1 MSFGSR
7 HSFRAKSRP
16 IVTRLALHLS
26 LALTVAFFSACE
38 RAMDRAELVVLNGA
52 EPETIDPALLTGQPD
67 GRVAYTLFEGLTSFD
82 VTGTPQPG
90 VAERWE
96 LSPDARTYT
105 FHLRNNA
112 KWSNGD
118 AVTSVDFV
126 RSWERTLK
134 PETASEYAGQL
145 YYIHNAKPFNEGAVK
160 DFREVG
166 VRAPDPFTLIVTLDN
181 PTPFFI
187 DLTAFSTLLP
197 VHMPSVIEC
206 EKRGEIFMKPGK
218 CIGNGAFVL
227 KEWRIFDRI
236 RVEKNP
242 HYWNAANIKMQS
254 VDIIPSGKPMTA
266 FNFYATGL
274 ADVMM
279 DKGLA
284 PTPLLNELKKR
295 ADYHAAPFLGNYF
308 MRYNVTR
315 KPFTDV
321 RVRLALSLA
330 IDKVLITEK
339 ITRAGEVP
347 ADSFTPPNT
356 AGYYPPPGLKRDV
369 ARAKQ
374 LLADAGFPDGK
385 GFPIIYYLYK
395 GDSDLDRDIAVE
407 LQGMWRDSLGINV
420 QLQQKEWKVYLA
432 ALTSLDYDLCRSSW
446 VGDYKDANT
455 FLGCF
460 VTGDGNNRTGWSN
473 KRFDECIAAAGAEL
487 DREKRFGIFREAEK
501 LLVVDEVAI
510 CPLYY
515 YVGIQFY
522 DADRLGGIEANLTD
536 EHPIKSMY
544 WKKR

>member
-1 MSFGSR
+1 MRRRFCAMSASIVSR
-7 HSFRAKSRP
+7 LVLKSLL
-16 IVTRLALHLS
+16 VLS
-26 LALTVAFFSACE
+26 LALFSACN
-38 RAMDRAELVVLNGA
+38 RPMDRAEIVVLNGA

-82 VTGTPQPG
+82 QTGTPQPG
-90 VAERWE
+90 VAESWD
-96 LSPDARTYT
+96 LSPDAKTYT
-105 FHLRNNA
+105 FHLRKNA

-118 AVTSVDFV
+118 PVTSEDFV

-134 PETASEYAGQL
+134 PETASEYAAQL
-145 YYIHNAKPFNEGAVK
+145 YYLHNAKPFNEGTVK
-160 DFREVG
+160 DFNEVG
-166 VRAPDPFTLIVTLDN
+166 VKATDPYTLVVTLDN

-187 DLTAFSTLLP
+187 DLTSFSTLLP
-197 VHMPSVIEC
+197 VHMPSVLAC
-206 EKRGEIFMKPGK
+206 EKRGETFIKPGK

-242 HYWNAANIKMQS
+242 HYWNTANIPTKS

-266 FNFYATGL
+266 FNFYSTGL

-284 PTPLLNELKKR
+284 PTALLNELKKR
-295 ADYHAAPFLGNYF
+295 PDYHAAPFLGNYF
-308 MRYNVTR
+308 IRFNTTR
-315 KPFTDV
+315 KPFTDP
-321 RVRLALSLA
+321 RVRTALSLA
-330 IDKVLITEK
+330 IDKGLITEK
-339 ITRAGEVP
+339 ITRAGELP

-369 ARAKQ
+369 VRAKQ
-374 LLADAGFPDGK
+374 LLAEAGFPDGK
-385 GFPIIYYLYK
+385 GFPIVYYLYK
-395 GDSDLDRDIAVE
+395 GESDLDRDIAVE
-407 LQGMWRDSLGINV
+407 LQGMWRDTLGITV
-420 QLQQKEWKVYLA
+420 QLQQQEWKVYLA
-432 ALTSLDYDLCRSSW
+432 SLSSLDYDLCRSSW

-487 DREKRFGIFREAEK
+487 DREKRFGLFREAEK
-501 LLVVDEVAI
+501 LLVTDEVAI

-515 YVGIQFY
+515 YVGVLFY
-522 DADRLGGIEANLTD
+522 DDDRLGGIEANLTD
-536 EHPIKSMY
+536 EHPIKSLF

>member
-1 MSFGSR
+1 MRRAFCAMSVLTV
-7 HSFRAKSRP
+7 FRPALKFL
-16 IVTRLALHLS
+16 LAIS
-26 LALTVAFFSACE
+26 LALFAACD
-38 RAMDRAELVVLNGA
+38 RALDRAEIVVLNGA

-82 VTGTPQPG
+82 QTGTPQPG
-90 VAERWE
+90 VAETWE
-96 LSPDARTYT
+96 LSRDARTYT
-105 FHLRNNA
+105 FHLRKNA

-118 AVTSVDFV
+118 VVTSEDFV

-166 VRAPDPFTLIVTLDN
+166 VTAPDPFTLIVTLDN

-187 DLTAFSTLLP
+187 DLTSFSTLSP
-197 VHMPSVIEC
+197 VHIASVTEC
-206 EKRGEIFMKPGK
+206 EKRGETFMKPGK

-242 HYWNAANIKMQS
+242 FYWNAANIKTKS
-254 VDIIPSGKPMTA
+254 VDILPTSNAMTA
-266 FNFYATGL
+266 FNFYSTGL
-274 ADVMM
+274 ADVSM
-279 DKGLA
+279 DKGLV
-284 PTPLLNELKKR
+284 PTALLKELKKR
-295 ADYHAAPFLGNYF
+295 PDYHAASFLGNYF
-308 MRYNVTR
+308 IRYNVTR
-315 KPFTDV
+315 KPLTDPH
-321 RVRLALSLA
+321 VRLALSLA
-330 IDKVLITEK
+330 IDKQLITEK

-385 GFPIIYYLYK
+385 GFPIVYYLFK
-395 GDSDLDRDIAVE
+395 GDTGLDRDIAVE
-407 LQGMWRDSLGINV
+407 LQGMWRDTLGITV
-420 QLQQKEWKVYLA
+420 QLQQQEWKVYLA
-432 ALTSLDYDLCRSSW
+432 SLTNLDYDLCRSSW

-460 VTGDGNNRTGWSN
+460 VTGDGNNRTGFSN
-473 KRFDECIAAAGAEL
+473 ARFDECIAAAGREV
-487 DREKRFGIFREAEK
+487 DREKRFGFFREAEK

-522 DADRLGGIEANLTD
+522 DANRLGGIKANLTD
-536 EHPIKSMY
+536 EHPIKSMF

>member
-1 MSFGSR
+1 MS
-7 HSFRAKSRP
+7 
-16 IVTRLALHLS
+16 RLALHLS
-26 LALTVAFFSACE
+26 LVLSLAFFSACN
-38 RAMDRAELVVLNGA
+38 RAMDRAEIVVLNGA
-52 EPETIDPALLTGQPD
+52 EPESIDPALLTGQAD
-67 GRVAYTLFEGLTSFD
+67 GRIAYTLFEGLTSFD
-82 VTGTPQPG
+82 QTGTPQPG
-90 VAERWE
+90 VAERWD
-96 LSPDARTYT
+96 LSADAKTYT
-105 FHLRNNA
+105 FHFRKNA

-118 AVTSVDFV
+118 PVTSEDFI

-134 PETASEYAGQL
+134 PATASEYAGQL
-145 YYIHNAKPFNEGAVK
+145 YYIHNARPFNEGTVK

-166 VRAPDPFTLIVTLDN
+166 VQAPNPHTLIVTLDN

-187 DLTAFSTLLP
+187 DLTSFNTLLP
-197 VHMPSVIEC
+197 VHMPSVAEC
-206 EKRGEIFMKPGK
+206 EKRGETFMKPGK

-242 HYWNAANIKMQS
+242 HYWNAANIPTKS
-254 VDIIPSGKPMTA
+254 VDFIPTANPMTA
-266 FNFYATGL
+266 FNLYSTGV
-274 ADVMM
+274 ADVSL
-279 DKGLA
+279 DKGLV

-295 ADYHAAPFLGNYF
+295 PDYHAAPFLGNYF
-308 MRYNVTR
+308 LRFNVTR
-315 KPFTDV
+315 KPFTDP
-321 RVRLALSLA
+321 RVRLALTLS
-330 IDKVLITEK
+330 IDKQLITEK

-374 LLADAGFPDGK
+374 LLAEAGFPDGK

-395 GDSDLDRDIAVE
+395 GELGLDRDIAVE
-407 LQGMWRDSLGINV
+407 LQGMWRDVLGITV

-432 ALTSLDYDLCRSSW
+432 SLTSLDYDIARSSW

-460 VTGDGNNRTGWSN
+460 VTDDGNNRTGWSN

-501 LLVVDEVAI
+501 LLVTDEVAI

-515 YVGIQFY
+515 YVGVLFF
-522 DADRLGGIEANLTD
+522 DDDRLGGIQSNLTD
-536 EHPIKSMY
+536 EHPIKSLY

>member
-1 MSFGSR
+1 MRPAFCAMSAINVSR
-7 HSFRAKSRP
+7 F
-16 IVTRLALHLS
+16 ALHLS
-26 LALTVAFFSACE
+26 LALSLSLFPACD
-38 RAMDRAELVVLNGA
+38 RAMDRAEIVVLNGA

-67 GRVAYTLFEGLTSFD
+67 GRIAYTLFEGLTSFD
-82 VTGTPQPG
+82 QTGTPQPG

-96 LSPDARTYT
+96 LSPDAKTYT
-105 FHLRNNA
+105 FHLRKNA

-118 AVTSVDFV
+118 PVTSEDFV

-145 YYIHNAKPFNEGAVK
+145 YYIHNAKPFNEGVVK

-166 VRAPDPFTLIVTLDN
+166 VTAPDPYTLIVTLDN

-187 DLTAFSTLLP
+187 DLTSFSTLLP
-197 VHMPSVIEC
+197 VHLPSVTEC
-206 EKRGEIFMKPGK
+206 EKRGETFMKPGK

-242 HYWNAANIKMQS
+242 HYWNAANIQTKS

-266 FNFYATGL
+266 FNFYSTGL
-274 ADVMM
+274 ADVML

-295 ADYHAAPFLGNYF
+295 PDYHAAPFLGNYF
-308 MRYNVTR
+308 IRFNTTR
-315 KPFTDV
+315 KPFTDP
-321 RVRLALSLA
+321 RVRTAFSLA

-339 ITRAGEVP
+339 ITRAGEQP

-407 LQGMWRDSLGINV
+407 LQGMWRDTLGINV

-432 ALTSLDYDLCRSSW
+432 ALTALDYDLCRSSW

-473 KRFDECIAAAGAEL
+473 ARFDEAIAAAGREL
-487 DREKRFGIFREAEK
+487 DRDKRFAIFREAEK

-522 DADRLGGIEANLTD
+522 DPERLGGIEPNLLD
-536 EHPIKSMY
+536 EHPLKAMY
-544 WKKR
+544 WKKPR

>member
-1 MSFGSR
+1 MSP
-7 HSFRAKSRP
+7 P
-16 IVTRLALHLS
+16 IVPRPALQLFLALI
-26 LALTVAFFSACE
+26 LACLPACQ

-67 GRVAYTLFEGLTSFD
+67 GRIAYTLFEGLTAFD
-82 VTGTPQPG
+82 EKGEPQPG

-96 LSPDARTYT
+96 ISADGRVYT

-118 AVTSVDFV
+118 EVTSRDFI

-134 PETASEYAGQL
+134 PETASEYASQL
-145 YYIHNAKPFNEGAVK
+145 YYIHNAKPFNEGTVK
-160 DFREVG
+160 DFCEVG
-166 VRAPDPFTLIVTLDN
+166 VVAPDPFTLVVTLDN

-187 DLTAFSTLLP
+187 DLTSFSTLLP
-197 VHMPSVIEC
+197 VHMPSVEEC
-206 EKRGEIFMKPGK
+206 EKRGETFMKPGR

-242 HYWNAANIKMQS
+242 HYWNAANIHMKN

-266 FNFYATGL
+266 FNFYSTGL

-284 PTPLLNELKKR
+284 PTPLLGELKKR
-295 ADYHAAPFLGNYF
+295 PDYHAAPFLGNYF
-308 MRYNVTR
+308 IRYNVTR
-315 KPFTDV
+315 KPFTDPS
-321 RVRLALSLA
+321 VRLALSLA

-374 LLADAGFPDGK
+374 LLAEAGFVDGK
-385 GFPIIYYLYK
+385 GFPIVYYLYK

-407 LQGMWRDSLGINV
+407 LQGMWRDNLGITV
-420 QLQQKEWKVYLA
+420 QLQQQEWKVYLSS
-432 ALTSLDYDLCRSSW
+432 LTNLDYDLCRSSW

-460 VTGDGNNRTGWSN
+460 VTDDGNNRTGWSS
-473 KRFDECIAAAGAEL
+473 KKFDTLIADAGREL
-487 DREKRFGIFREAEK
+487 DREKRFAIFLDAEK
-501 LLVVDEVAI
+501 LLVTDDVAI

-522 DADRLGGIEANLTD
+522 DAERLGGVEANLTD
-536 EHPIKSMY
+536 EHPIKNMF